1 MLLLLA
7 GVILALT
14 QSAAALSLHH
24 RPRVPSFPSHHPSHL
39 VRKQFVGRH
48 QLSSLQIHINE
59 DDESAKAAQDIKE
72 EEVNK
77 KAKKQRQRIP
87 VLCYKNNYVILSK
100 PAGMTMHHSTNKSK
114 WGISKAPILQ
124 TAIHRF
130 VNFLLVY
137 LNFSS

>member
-14 QSAAALSLHH
+14 QSAATLSLHH
-24 RPRVPSFPSHHPSHL
+24 RQRVPSLPSHL
-39 VRKQFVGRH
+39 VRKRFVGRH
-48 QLSSLQIHINE
+48 QLNSLQININE
-59 DDESAKAAQDIKE
+59 DDESAKAAQHIKE

-114 WGISKAPILQ
+114 WGISKAPVLQ